1 MIFGGIGIYTFLPRK
16 ISVRNTFKLAT
27 MWNIYSMAA
36 TDERNFRSLYY
47 EKVGFRNVEEK
58 KSLEILLK
66 DKPLDRGKLKQFC
79 LRFSVPAT
87 YRNLVWKILLGVIP
101 VHVDCHE
108 FIMDQREQE
117 YNDLLRALNVM
128 RIIDQ
133 NTPKTQV
140 FLAMWLLQT
149 DNLTYDLNLSAEHG
163 FLPIVQSFMQF
174 FDNSS
179 DVYWMA
185 KKFYDNVRKF
195 QADVPILVER
205 THILLEKEDSAYYK
219 SLVRNGIL
227 DNLPLN
233 KWFDCCFAGILNDSA
248 LAKYLKSWRIFQ
260 GSKYVLISGYGTK
273 YAEVQIK
280 YWCMLLLYWS
290 QT

>member
-16 ISVRNTFKLAT
+16 ISFKLAT

-133 NTPKTQV
+133 NTPKTQLNMD
-140 FLAMWLLQT
+140 FCPSSNLLC
-149 DNLTYDLNLSAEHG
+149 NSLTTALMCTG
-163 FLPIVQSFMQF
+163 WQKSFMIMYANFKLMCQ
-174 FDNSS
+174 
-179 DVYWMA
+179 YWL
-185 KKFYDNVRKF
+185 KELTFYWRRK
-195 QADVPILVER
+195 IR
-205 THILLEKEDSAYYK
+205 HI
-219 SLVRNGIL
+219 
-227 DNLPLN
+227 
-233 KWFDCCFAGILNDSA
+233 
-248 LAKYLKSWRIFQ
+248 
-260 GSKYVLISGYGTK
+260 TK
-273 YAEVQIK
+273 V
-280 YWCMLLLYWS
+280 WS
-290 QT
+290 EMEFWTICH